1 MSANDRALE
10 TLELIG
16 KAKEKMGRP
25 LLESRNVGRA
35 VFVGDTHTAVDV
47 TQTVLDKYYEDAEL
61 VVFLGDYVDRGNTG
75 VENLGLVASMF
86 LEDPRRVIMLRGN
99 HESPLTNPYYGFLD
113 EVTEKL
119 GVASYGGFKEFFQA
133 MPYAVVVNDYLCVHA
148 GIAANLDDVSEIATL
163 PSPDLNPDNPVAFQL
178 LWNDP
183 RDMIEGFVPS
193 VRGEGAFYYGSDV
206 TQRFLQDNS
215 LKGII
220 RGHEVVD
227 GFREDMDGKVITVFS
242 SRYHGASAGILVLDH
257 EKMEQVRI

>member
-10 TLELIG
+10 ALELIG
-16 KAKEKMGRP
+16 KAKEKMGRT
-25 LLESRNVGRA
+25 LLESREVGRA

-47 TQTVLDKYYEDAEL
+47 TQAVLDKYYDEADL

-75 VENLGLVASMF
+75 IENLGLITSML

-119 GVASYGGFKEFFQA
+119 GEANYDKFKGFFET
-133 MPYAVVVNDYLCVHA
+133 MPYAVVVNGYLCVHG
-148 GIAANLDDVSEIATL
+148 GIASGLDHVSQIAGL
-163 PSPDLNPDNPVAFQL
+163 PTPDLNPDDPVAFQL

-183 RDMIEGFVPS
+183 RDMIEGFLPS
-193 VRGEGAFYYGSDV
+193 VRGDGAFYYGSDV
-206 TQRFLQDNS
+206 TQRFLDTNS

-220 RGHEVVD
+220 RAHEVVD
-227 GFREDMDGKVITVFS
+227 GFREDMDGRVITVFS
-242 SRYHGASAGILVLDH
+242 SRYHGASAGILVLEDD
-257 EKMEQVRI
+257 KMERAKV

>member
-1 MSANDRALE
+1 MSANERALE
-10 TLELIG
+10 VLELIG

-25 LLESRNVGRA
+25 LLESRDVGRA

-47 TQTVLDKYYEDAEL
+47 TQTVLDKYYDDADV

-75 VENLGLVASMF
+75 VENLGLIASMF

-119 GVASYGGFKEFFQA
+119 GEASYGGFKEFFQT
-133 MPYAVVVNDYLCVHA
+133 MPYAVVVNEYLCVHG
-148 GIAANLDDVSEIATL
+148 GIATDLEHVSQIAGL
-163 PSPDLNPDNPVAFQL
+163 PAQDLNPDDPVAFQL

-183 RDMIEGFVPS
+183 RDMIEGFMPS

-220 RGHEVVD
+220 RAHEVVD

-242 SRYHGASAGILVLDH
+242 SRYHGGSAGILVLNQG
-257 EKMEQVRI
+257 KMEQIRI